1 MGQSNNR
8 TSRPA
13 QTSYVDPR
21 KTGIKV
27 DPGPYVATVMEII
40 KGPRLGQLG
49 VIIPEWEGSSDSDG
63 QYIKVDYCSPFY
75 GKTFGTDSQELP
87 DTSATS
93 GQSYGMWMVPPDIGN
108 KVLVIFAN
116 GDRGRGYW
124 IGCIYDSPSH
134 HMVPAL
140 GRAIGGADKTLA
152 PTGPLSVNV
161 GHDTVSPV
169 AEYNTVVAGA
179 FSPDALTDTP
189 RQPHEYQLSVLM
201 RQGLDRDKIRGA
213 ISSSSMREAPSNVY
227 GISTPGRSAT
237 KGQQIAG
244 TPDAVV
250 FRKGGHSFVMD
261 DGAAGDD
268 VNEAGTDQ
276 LIRLRTTSGHQILMN
291 DTENVLYIAS
301 ASGAQWLEFS
311 SDGQVHVYA
320 QNGLNMRTKGV
331 MNFHADGAII
341 MQSPIIELNASDTG
355 SGSSS
360 QCAIVCNT
368 TGSFVASS
376 MMGTSIK
383 TDGPMSLSSLSM
395 ASFSAGATMNISSVG
410 VTSVYGTMLK
420 LNTGFPAPP
429 AIVSPSPVNNLQDTE
444 FANGN
449 WYAVKSKLQSACTV
463 VPAHEPWVGDDGKS
477 RPEPQIPGQSGSTLG
492 NMAAGVGL
500 TVLGASLARSLF

>member
-8 TSRPA
+8 RTGPA
-13 QTSYVDPR
+13 QTSYVDP
-21 KTGIKV
+21 KKSGIKV
-27 DPGPYVATVMEII
+27 DPGPYVATVMNII
-40 KGPRLGQLG
+40 KGPRLGQLE
-49 VIIPEWEGSSDSDG
+49 VLIPEWGANATPDG
-63 QYIKVDYCSPFY
+63 KYIKVDYCSPFY

-87 DTSATS
+87 DTPATS
-93 GQSYGMWMVPPDIGN
+93 GQSYGFWMVPPDIGN

-124 IGCIYDSPSH
+124 IGCVYDSPSH

-152 PTGPLSVNV
+152 PTDALAANV
-161 GHDTVSPV
+161 GHDTVAPV
-169 AEYNTVVAGA
+169 TEYNTSGA
-179 FSPDALTDTP
+179 TSFNPDALVSTP

-227 GISTPGRSAT
+227 GISTPGRSAS
-237 KGQQIAG
+237 KGQQV
-244 TPDAVV
+244 PSDPNAVI

-276 LIRLRTTSGHQILMN
+276 LIRLRTTGGHQILMN

-355 SGSSS
+355 TGTAS
-360 QCAIVCNT
+360 QCAIVCNSS
-368 TGSFVASS
+368 GSFVASS
-376 MMGTSIK
+376 MMGASIK
-383 TDGPMSLSSLSM
+383 TDGPLSLSSLSM
-395 ASFSAGATMNISSVG
+395 ASFSAGAMLNISSVG
-410 VTSVYGTMLK
+410 LTSVYGSMLK

-429 AIVSPSPVNNLQDTE
+429 AIVTPTPVNNLQDTE
-444 FANGN
+444 FSNGN
-449 WYAVKSKLQSACTV
+449 WYSVKSKLQSACTV
-463 VPAHEPWVGDDGKS
+463 VPAHEPWVGEDGKS
-477 RPEPQIPGQSGSTLG
+477 RPQPQLPGQSGSALG
-492 NMAAGVGL
+492 NLGAGIGL